1 VSESR
6 SEPPVF
12 VLGPPRS
19 GTTLTGRILG
29 AHRRIFVPAERNF
42 FERIYARLPAE
53 GDWQE
58 RYLPQM
64 RKYWLDGNSDPEHKR
79 IVAEAYGQPEFE
91 ERLRRAPDVATFFGI
106 FMAAQAA
113 AAGKPRWCTQTHN
126 DVFHIPSIF
135 ALYPDAKV
143 VISVRH
149 PLDFLVSYRDKWR
162 RAIRRNRGA
171 DAAQRLRQLYHPVVT
186 SMFWLMNVRA
196 ISRALAAHPNSVLLV
211 RYEDLVR
218 DPEATSRRL
227 CAFLGEEFDPA
238 MLRPGFNNSSL
249 DIQSGE
255 IFSTSVDRWKGS
267 LSASEAFVAQRLCR
281 RAMRKFGYAPVQ
293 LSAPPLQVLWHFATA
308 PVSALQ
314 GLANVQRG
322 PLLPYVAKRIGLL
335 LFARTRRQPDV
346 S

>member
-1 VSESR
+1 VSECR
-6 SEPPVF
+6 NDAPVF
-12 VLGPPRS
+12 VVGPPRS

-29 AHRRIFVPAERNF
+29 AHRRIYVPAERNF
-42 FERIYARLPAE
+42 FERIYARHPAE
-53 GDWQE
+53 GDWQK
-58 RYLPQM
+58 RYLRLV
-64 RKYWLDGNSDPEHKR
+64 RKHWLDENSDPEHKR
-79 IVAEAYGQPEFE
+79 IVTEVFAQGDLE
-91 ERLRRAPDVATFFGI
+91 ERLRRAPDPGSFYDI

-113 AAGKPRWCTQTHN
+113 AAGKARWCTQTHN

-149 PLDFLVSYRDKWR
+149 PLDFLVSYRDKWQ
-162 RAIRRNRGA
+162 RAVRRNRA

-196 ISRALAAHPNSVLLV
+196 ISHALAAHGNSVTLI

-218 DPEATSRRL
+218 EPEATARRL
-227 CAFLGEEFDPA
+227 CTFLGEDFDPA

-255 IFSTSVDRWKGS
+255 IFSSSVDRWKGS
-267 LSASEAFVAQRLCR
+267 LSGSEAFVAQRLCR
-281 RAMRKFGYAPVQ
+281 RAMRKLGYAPVP
-293 LSAPPLQVLWHFATA
+293 LSAPPLQVLWHLATA

-314 GLANVQRG
+314 GLTNVQRG

-335 LFARTRRQPDV
+335 FARTGRQPDV